1 MVILTLTWLL
11 LDKRNNCIS
20 NINRT
25 NQVSSFQLIIQ
36 KKYLKK
42 IMYSPL
48 ILLLFLFFQFYP
60 WCYSSFT
67 PDPEGSVIWILV

>member
-67 PDPEGSVIWILV
+67 PGPDGSVI